1 MIKLLLL
8 LTLLLSAAVNA
19 QNPKLLASC
28 CDAPASAPI
37 KSGGRCS
44 GDASC
49 TACTSCS
56 SCKHCSK
63 EGGSC
68 GVCTTY
74 STPKKYNYTKKKAV
88 RAPKSPDRYRK
99 MQMIEVTS
107 ENLNV
112 RAEAS
117 VKSKVLVTVHQG
129 DMLTVISNEG
139 EWLYVRV
146 DASGTNGWVNYKY
159 VK

>member
-28 CDAPASAPI
+28 CDAPAATAVN
-37 KSGGRCS
+37 SGGRCS
-44 GDASC
+44 ADASC
-49 TACTSCS
+49 TACTNCHY
-56 SCKHCSK
+56 CKHCSK

-74 STPKKYNYTKKKAV
+74 SPPKRVAATKKKAS
-88 RAPKSPDRYRK
+88 RAPKTPDRYRN
-99 MQMIEVTS
+99 MQMIEVIS

-112 RAEAS
+112 RSAANI
-117 VKSKVLVTVHQG
+117 KSKVLETVHQG
-129 DMLTVISNEG
+129 DMLTVISNED

-146 DASGTNGWVNYKY
+146 DASGINGWVNYKY